1 MNDGKVISFCSFKCS
16 NTMTFGAEGTGFDTY
31 NLLYL
36 FFTLFCK
43 ASLWQGGI
51 WYWLFLAFLKS
62 LNEMLCSVILEK
74 RKVFAS
80 VRNSLSNIILQEK
93 NSILTYNSWI
103 RAFGQIISLLFP
115 SIRNCFMCW
124 LSFTSN
130 EYF

>member
-1 MNDGKVISFCSFKCS
+1 MMVRSFLFVPLNAVTQWPSEPKGLGSILTISHIFFLLCFIKRRYDK
-16 NTMTFGAEGTGFDTY
+16 EEFDTD
-31 NLLYL
+31 
-36 FFTLFCK
+36 C
-43 ASLWQGGI
+43 SQG
-51 WYWLFLAFLKS
+51 FLKS
-62 LNEMLCSVILEK
+62 LNEILCSVILEK

-103 RAFGQIISLLFP
+103 RAFSQIISLLFP